1 MFASRLRAAWPEAAL
16 CAGFVAVSGLSR
28 VPAFFRTVMDWDESL
43 YFLVAAQWRAGQLP
57 YTTIW
62 DNKPVGIYAILA
74 VFQALFGERVFAMRI
89 ASAVVGGLTAYV
101 VYRIGRQLNGVG
113 RRGPALLAGGAYL
126 ICSLSNDGMAANTE
140 PFMAGFTALAV
151 LAAAGPG
158 WPWRRGVL
166 AGVLV
171 GAAFMVKYVAVF
183 EAPAVLLLLLL
194 RHPTPGWRGRIGL
207 ALAFGAGAAA
217 PLAATILLYWHAGA
231 LGLWWSA
238 SVASN
243 FRRVGGAVPPGALAY
258 AARLE
263 LLRLGPLL
271 GLGLLVLAAAAR
283 LAWRRPWRPADG
295 VTLFLALWLLG
306 GCVGVAAAKSFYDH
320 YFLQLLPVLCVT
332 LGWWA
337 SRLPGWRR
345 PTLGLAAALV
355 LALPAWAAVVA
366 LRQAAAPVLAWQRT
380 QFCDPAGHAAA
391 DRPRPGAGV
400 GGWRPLCVRWP
411 ADPVRAVAAA
421 TADALRVSVDPD
433 HRVSGPCRRCRRA
446 GGGDAHFGRAA
457 ALYRSQP
464 DAEDRPQGD
473 RPAGLCAAGY
483 GAGEGLPAVA
493 ALPRQRCVP
502 LALAR
507 SVQGDAEGG
516 GLEEFDLCEAP
527 VAWTCLSVWF
537 WIASLRSQ

>member
-1 MFASRLRAAWPEAAL
+1 
-16 CAGFVAVSGLSR
+16 
-28 VPAFFRTVMDWDESL
+28 MDWDESL

-101 VYRIGRQLNGVG
+101 VYRIGRQLNGAG

-126 ICSLSNDGMAANTE
+126 VCSLSNDGMAANTE

-151 LAAAGPG
+151 LTAAGPG

-283 LAWRRPWRPADG
+283 LAWRRPWRAADG

-337 SRLPGWRR
+337 SCLPGWRR
-345 PTLGLAAALV
+345 PMLGLAAALV

-366 LRQAAAPVLAWQRT
+366 LRQAAAPVLAWQGTHFVIRPDT
-380 QFCDPAGHAAA
+380 PRLIARDLAPALGDGGLYVFDGQPILYALLRRQPPTRYVFPSILTTGFLAHVAEVDAPA
-391 DRPRPGAGV
+391 EVTRILAGRPRFIVRSLMPRTDPKV
-400 GGWRPLCVRWP
+400 IDPLVY
-411 ADPVRAVAAA
+411 
-421 TADALRVSVDPD
+421 ALLDT
-433 HRVSGPCRRCRRA
+433 
-446 GGGDAHFGRAA
+446 
-457 ALYRSQP
+457 
-464 DAEDRPQGD
+464 
-473 RPAGLCAAGY
+473 
-483 GAGEGLPAVA
+483 
-493 ALPRQRCVP
+493 
-502 LALAR
+502 ALAKDYR
-507 SVQGDAEGG
+507 LWRRYPGSV
-516 GLEEFDLCEAP
+516 
-527 VAWTCLSVWF
+527 VYR
-537 WIASLRSQ
+537 LR